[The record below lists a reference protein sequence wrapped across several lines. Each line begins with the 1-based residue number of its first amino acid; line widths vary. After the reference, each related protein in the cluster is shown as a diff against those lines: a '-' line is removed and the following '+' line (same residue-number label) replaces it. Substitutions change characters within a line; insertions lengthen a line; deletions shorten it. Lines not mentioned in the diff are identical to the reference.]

1 MSSKKKVNGK
11 RKINKLK
18 CKRMQQ
24 NNNKKKNA
32 IIVCMVLSEQVSGK
46 LLSSIIATQ
55 LSSIRV
61 AQYIG
66 LATQC

>member
-24 NNNKKKNA
+24 NNNKKK
-32 IIVCMVLSEQVSGK
+32 
-46 LLSSIIATQ
+46 
-55 LSSIRV
+55 
-61 AQYIG
+61 
-66 LATQC
+66 